1 MTFSKLML
9 PVALAVGLSACM
21 SNPTP
26 PSQARSA
33 TVAPAATSQQHVAPA
48 PAQMAQE
55 MRFSCQNGLTVQI
68 RYLNPDQVELKLDD
82 KKAMLI
88 AAVSGS
94 GERYVGKTGLFGRG
108 AEWHQKGKMGMLNF
122 ADPYGNMVETSCHA
136 Q

>member
-1 MTFSKLML
+1 MKFSKLML

-33 TVAPAATSQQHVAPA
+33 TVAPAATSQQNAAPA

-55 MRFSCQNGLTVQI
+55 MHFSCQNGSAVQV
-68 RYLNPDQVELKLDD
+68 RYLNVNQVELRLEGKSATLN
-82 KKAMLI
+82 

-94 GERYVGKTGLFGRG
+94 GERYVAQTGLFGRG
-108 AEWHQKGKMGMLNF
+108 AEWHQKGKMGMLSF
-122 ADPYGNMVETSCHA
+122 VDPYGNTVETSCQA